1 MRAYPLHQRQG
12 ALTSKGIRRNLEELL
27 YRLII
32 VPLVAFLPAPLA
44 YGVACLRGD
53 WCYRLDI
60 SEREQ
65 IIRNLEGVLGD
76 QLSPMERA
84 HVARDLFRRR
94 SCEAMD
100 VMRLAGRGR
109 ALGRLVEIHGLEHIE
124 AALAAGKGAIICS
137 AHFGLFN
144 GSFSL
149 IGARGFP
156 VTTVGNWKTTCDSSM
171 SPLQRFLWQLIHEKR
186 VGRHRRPNIE
196 PVRDRFGTAIRM
208 TEILRS
214 NELITIAVET
224 PLPIEDRARAIPVD
238 FLGQQI
244 RVLPGSVSV
253 AQLAGSQLLVLVVR
267 RLADWRHQ
275 VLEISPPV
283 PLDGDTATTFK
294 RCMAMLEAP
303 IRQNLAHWDFWVS
316 TQNLVDLGL
325 LPAQE

>member
-1 MRAYPLHQRQG
+1 MRAYPLHQGQG
-12 ALTSKGIRRNLEELL
+12 TLTSERIRRNLEESL

-32 VPLVAFLPAPLA
+32 VPLIAFLPAPIA
-44 YGVACLRGD
+44 YGLACLRGD
-53 WCYRLDI
+53 WCYRLHT

-84 HVARDLFRRR
+84 HVARDFFRRR
-94 SCEAMD
+94 SCEALD

-124 AALAAGKGAIICS
+124 AALAAGRGAIICS

-156 VTTVGNWKTTCDSSM
+156 VTTVGDWRSTDDPSM
-171 SPLQRFLWQLIHEKR
+171 SPLQRFLWRLIYEKR
-186 VGRHRRPNIE
+186 LKRHRRPNIE
-196 PVRDRFGTAIRM
+196 PARDRFGTAIRM
-208 TEILRS
+208 AEILRS
-214 NELITIAVET
+214 NELIAIAVET
-224 PLPIEDRARAIPVD
+224 PLAVEDHARAIPVD
-238 FLGQQI
+238 FLGRQI

-283 PLDGDTATTFK
+283 PLDGDTATTTK

-303 IRQNLAHWDFWVS
+303 IRQNLAYWDFWGS
-316 TQNLVDLGL
+316 TQKLVDLEL
-325 LPAQE
+325 LPSQD

>member
-12 ALTSKGIRRNLEELL
+12 ALTSERIRHNLEESL

-32 VPLVAFLPAPLA
+32 VPLIAFLPAPIA
-44 YGVACLRGD
+44 YGVARLRGD
-53 WCYRLDI
+53 WCYRLHI

-65 IIRNLEGVLGD
+65 IIRDLEGVLGD
-76 QLSPMERA
+76 QLSPMERK
-84 HVARDLFRRR
+84 HVARDFFRRR

-109 ALGRLVEIHGLEHIE
+109 ALGRLVEIHGLEHIQ

-149 IGARGFP
+149 LGARGFP
-156 VTTVGNWKTTCDSSM
+156 VTTVGDWRTTSDSSM
-171 SPLQRFLWQLIHEKR
+171 SPLQRFLWQLIYEKR
-186 VGRHRRPNIE
+186 LERHRRPNIE
-196 PVRDRFGTAIRM
+196 PARDRFGTAIRM

-224 PLPIEDRARAIPVD
+224 PLPVEDRARAIPVD
-238 FLGQQI
+238 FLGRQI

-253 AQLAGSQLLVLVVR
+253 AQLAGSQLLVLVVH

-283 PLDGDTATTFK
+283 QLDGDTATAIK

-303 IRQNLAHWDFWVS
+303 IRQNLAYWDFWGN
-316 TQNLVDLGL
+316 TQKLVDLGL